1 MKTAIRCAAV
11 VTNTPSG
18 IIRDPLV
25 LFGKDRIL
33 HVGRFDAAILASH
46 EPVRLLHRPVSVL
59 IPGLIQPHIHLCQ
72 TLFRGL
78 AENRPLLD
86 WLRDRI
92 FPLEA
97 AHDPDS
103 MYLSAVLGLRELISG
118 GTTTIMDMGS
128 VRHYESVLQAI
139 LESGIRALAGK
150 ALMDRNDLYPALQEL
165 TQDALQSAAD
175 QLSVWHGRDQGRI
188 RYAMTPRY
196 ILSCSDALLKES
208 FSMCERVPDSFWH
221 THAAEQQEESV
232 AVRAAVGEDAIPHF
246 AKLGVLSARSGLAHG
261 IWLSD
266 TDLRLLRETGTRL
279 FHCPSS
285 NLKLGSGIA
294 PLARLKSEQLVT
306 GLAADG
312 ATCNNRLDGFRE
324 MNLAASL
331 QNLKE
336 GPGVVS
342 AKSIFEMATL
352 GGAESLNLHDLTGSV
367 ETGKAVDLV
376 LVSASHP
383 GRLAPPVT
391 DEEWYAYLVHE
402 ASSDLVT
409 DVWANGTQLKQ
420 DGLLTGENWV
430 DQPTYQHSL
439 ARLLSRAGL

>member
-25 LFGKDRIL
+25 LFGEGRIL
-33 HVGRFDAAILASH
+33 HVGPFDTALLAGH
-46 EPVRLLHRPVSVL
+46 QPVHLIHRPGSVL

-78 AENRPLLD
+78 AENRPLLA

-103 MYLSAVLGLRELISG
+103 MYLSAVLGLRELIAG

-128 VRHYESVLQAI
+128 VFHYESVLHAI

-150 ALMDRNDLYPALQEL
+150 ALMDRNDLFPGLQEP
-165 TQDALQSAAD
+165 TGKALQSAAD
-175 QLSVWHGRDQGRI
+175 QMAVWHGRDHGRI

-208 FSMCERVPDSFWH
+208 FDLSERMPDSFWH
-221 THAAEQQEESV
+221 THAAEQQEESA

-246 AKLGVLSARSGLAHG
+246 AKLGVLSPKSGLAHG

-279 FHCPSS
+279 IHCPSS

-294 PLARLKSEQLVT
+294 SLARLKSEQLVT

-312 ATCNNRLDGFRE
+312 APCNNRLDGFRE
-324 MNLAASL
+324 MNLAGLL

-336 GPGVVS
+336 GPGVIP
-342 AKSIFEMATL
+342 ARTIFEMATL
-352 GGAESLNLHDLTGSV
+352 GGAKVLYLDDQTGSV
-367 ETGKAVDLV
+367 ETGKAADLA
-376 LVSASHP
+376 LLTFMHS
-383 GRLAPPVT
+383 GRLSAPGT
-391 DEEWYAYLVHE
+391 DEDWYAFLVHE
-402 ASSDLVT
+402 VSSDLVT
-409 DVWANGTQLKQ
+409 DVWAGGRPLKT
-420 DGLLTGENWV
+420 DGVLAGPDPLAAGSP
-430 DQPTYQHSL
+430 DQIL
-439 ARLLSRAGL
+439 ATLLSRSGL